1 MKVNENCTS
10 RIARRHVRG
19 SSVFLAVLMVVA
31 LSGCGDKPKPE
42 APVVRP
48 IKILTVGGVGPG
60 GTLEYPGRVLA
71 AQETDL
77 GFEVNGRIVELP
89 VKSGQPVKKG
99 DVIARLDARDFK
111 AAMDAEVARLNAA
124 RADYRRYRELYT
136 ADAASKQELDVAR
149 KNFEVAEANVRVARK
164 TMDDATLRAPFNGV
178 VAQKLVDDP
187 PINVQAKQPVVRLQ
201 DPTSFR
207 IVVNVPESDMAM
219 TRPSRLE
226 EGKRKALAQVVV
238 SSFPDRQFPARVT
251 EIATAADPTTRT
263 FEVRLAFERPT
274 DVNVQPG
281 MTAKVV
287 IKVPADSKI
296 DLASMRIPSAAVLAD
311 AQGKPF
317 VWIVDPATMKVAS
330 RTIEVGPMRADEISV
345 KSGLQPGDLV
355 AVSGV
360 HQLREGM
367 VVSRLDSR

>member
-1 MKVNENCTS
+1 MRTNGIRPRAV
-10 RIARRHVRG
+10 IPRRLNRWSIV
-19 SSVFLAVLMVVA
+19 LAVLMASA
-31 LSGCGDKPKPE
+31 LGACGDKPKPE

-48 IKILTVGGVGPG
+48 IKMLTVGGVGPG

-77 GFEVNGRIVELP
+77 GFEVNGRIVDLP

-99 DVIARLDARDFK
+99 DVIARLDVRDFK
-111 AAMDAEVARLNAA
+111 AAVDAEVAKLNAA

-164 TMDDATLRAPFNGV
+164 TLEDATLRAPFDGV

-187 PINVQAKQPVVRLQ
+187 PVNVQAKQPVVRLQ

-207 IVVNVPESDMAM
+207 IVINVPESDMAM
-219 TRPSRLE
+219 ARPSRLE
-226 EGKRKALAQVVV
+226 ESKRKALAHVVV
-238 SSFPDRQFPARVT
+238 SSFADRQFPARVT

-263 FEVRLAFERPT
+263 FEVRLAFDRPS

-281 MTAKVV
+281 MTAKV
-287 IKVPADSKI
+287 IINVPEGSPSE
-296 DLASMRIPSAAVLAD
+296 LAAMRIPAAAVLAD
-311 AQGKPF
+311 AQGKPY
-317 VWIVDPATMKVAS
+317 VWVVDPATMKVTP
-330 RTIEVGPMRADEISV
+330 RTIEVGLMRADEITV
-345 KSGLQPGDLV
+345 KSGLQPGDLL
-355 AVSGV
+355 ATSGV

-367 VVSRLDSR
+367 VVRRLETR